1 MEENL
6 SIYIHIPFCLSKCYY
21 CDFVS
26 YQNISEE
33 KIKMYV
39 DALCNEILSSADLIS
54 SKNVKTIYIGGGT
67 PSFINEDYIKQIL
80 DTIYML
86 TCKDKIEE
94 ITLEVNP
101 CTLSYKKAKEYKEI
115 GINRI
120 SIGLQSVYDDVLKTI
135 GRKHTYS
142 DFINALNILND
153 VGFKNISCDLIYPLP
168 NMSYDMLK
176 KEIDITISL
185 KDKYNIKHISVYNL
199 EIHEGTKLDFLIK
212 EGYVSLCDEDTEY
225 KMREYINSKLE
236 ESGFHK
242 YEISNY
248 SLLGYESKHNLV
260 YWKQDIYLG
269 FGANASSF
277 INGTRYSNVSGID
290 EYIKS
295 IQNNKEHIKEKVQM
309 DMLDLM
315 KEYIMLNLRLS
326 SGVDIN
332 KFYKRY
338 GKKIDFLF
346 KTEIDELIAL
356 GLLEYKNN
364 NQNIVLTN
372 RGAEVANVV
381 FEKFI

>member
-86 TCKDKIEE
+86 TCKNKIEE

-153 VGFKNISCDLIYPLP
+153 VGFENISCDLIYPLP

-225 KMREYINSKLE
+225 KMRKYINSKLE

-248 SLLGYESKHNLV
+248 SLLGYESKHNLI
-260 YWKQDIYLG
+260 YWNDDKYLAIGSGATAFDGIARRKMTTKITDYINSLNKGILPIQDEEVLTIRELKE
-269 FGANASSF
+269 
-277 INGTRYSNVSGID
+277 
-290 EYIKS
+290 EYIAMNFRKCDG
-295 IQNNKEHIKEKVQM
+295 ICIDDYEKRFNENIFMTFPNLQN
-309 DMLDLM
+309 L
-315 KEYIMLNLRLS
+315 
-326 SGVDIN
+326 IN
-332 KFYKRY
+332 KGVLVFKDKHIAIEKKYRY
-338 GKKIDFLF
+338 
-346 KTEIDELIAL
+346 
-356 GLLEYKNN
+356 
-364 NQNIVLTN
+364 
-372 RGAEVANVV
+372 VANYIIVEV
-381 FEKFI
+381 IS

>member
-26 YQNISEE
+26 YQNMSEE

-101 CTLSYKKAKEYKEI
+101 CTLSYKKAKEYREI

-120 SIGLQSVYDDVLKTI
+120 SIGLQSIYDDILKTI

-153 VGFKNISCDLIYPLP
+153 VGFK
-168 NMSYDMLK
+168 
-176 KEIDITISL
+176 ISL
-185 KDKYNIKHISVYNL
+185 VI
-199 EIHEGTKLDFLIK
+199 
-212 EGYVSLCDEDTEY
+212 
-225 KMREYINSKLE
+225 
-236 ESGFHK
+236 
-242 YEISNY
+242 
-248 SLLGYESKHNLV
+248 
-260 YWKQDIYLG
+260 
-269 FGANASSF
+269 
-277 INGTRYSNVSGID
+277 
-290 EYIKS
+290 
-295 IQNNKEHIKEKVQM
+295 
-309 DMLDLM
+309 
-315 KEYIMLNLRLS
+315 
-326 SGVDIN
+326 
-332 KFYKRY
+332 
-338 GKKIDFLF
+338 
-346 KTEIDELIAL
+346 
-356 GLLEYKNN
+356 
-364 NQNIVLTN
+364 
-372 RGAEVANVV
+372 
-381 FEKFI
+381 